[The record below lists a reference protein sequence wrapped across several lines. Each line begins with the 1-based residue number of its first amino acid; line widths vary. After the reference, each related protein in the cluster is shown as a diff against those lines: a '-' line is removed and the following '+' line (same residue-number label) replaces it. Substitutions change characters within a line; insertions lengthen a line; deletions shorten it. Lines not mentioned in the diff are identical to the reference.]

1 VRTAERLRRLGFASV
16 DQLTGVGM
24 GSLRWLTA
32 GLSPLRVDHGWL
44 SLLGHARLLRPGTP
58 IEVRLTT
65 SGDAVWSGLPREAP
79 ERFRLPSGLLEEMWP
94 LLLTQ
99 NEYGSRHRQTPA
111 QRAGRAIGIRG
122 VDLQNERR
130 HVLAKL
136 SED

>member
-1 VRTAERLRRLGFASV
+1 VADRRAQTSFVST
-16 DQLTGVGM
+16 TGGC
-24 GSLRWLTA
+24 
-32 GLSPLRVDHGWL
+32 
-44 SLLGHARLLRPGTP
+44 LLGHTRLLRPGTP

-65 SGDAVWSGLPREAP
+65 SGDAAWSSLPREAP
-79 ERFRLPSGLLEEMWP
+79 ERFRLPSGLLEEIWP

-111 QRAGRAIGIRG
+111 QRAGRAIGISC
-122 VDLQNERR
+122 VDLQNQRH